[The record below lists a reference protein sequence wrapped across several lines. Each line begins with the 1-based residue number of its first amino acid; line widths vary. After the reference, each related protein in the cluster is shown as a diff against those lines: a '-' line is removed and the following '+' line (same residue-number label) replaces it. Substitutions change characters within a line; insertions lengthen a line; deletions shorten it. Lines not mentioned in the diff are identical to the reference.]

1 MIRGT
6 RIAIVLGAVGLLA
19 SGCGTTD
26 GDTPFAPEVKPAF
39 STGTGGFGMGGNKV
53 EEPPIE
59 TQSAG
64 TMAGDGDLE
73 PMPSD
78 TTTRTGGFGMGG
90 N

>member
-6 RIAIVLGAVGLLA
+6 RIAIVLGAVVLLA
-19 SGCGTTD
+19 SACGTTD

-39 STGTGGFGMGGNKV
+39 NTGTGGFGMGGNV
-53 EEPPIE
+53 AEDPPIE

-64 TMAGDGDLE
+64 TVNGDGDME
-73 PMPSD
+73 PMPGD
-78 TTTRTGGFGMGG
+78 TTSRTGGYGMGG